1 MEKRTHQVSV
11 RLTEKESEKLDRKVI
26 KSGLSRSSY
35 LRDLVHRCAP
45 RSTSYIDYPKYTAKL
60 KSLGERIA
68 QVARVANSTGYFMVD
83 EYRMAMEELMML
95 LHELVTEIE
104 RPLPPKP
111 LEPPANPRVWRP
123 RKPQVS
129 KRKPKPQPQP
139 VDPPLLTPEEK
150 AYLWQK
156 IQEGIA
162 YEERHRRC
170 KARRTAS
177 KKRSSDTMSREIPS
191 ESDLQNAPQDTIR

>member
-11 RLTEKESEKLDRKVI
+11 RLTEKELEKLDRKVI

-68 QVARVANSTGYFMVD
+68 QVAWVANSTGYFMVD
-83 EYRMAMEELMML
+83 EYRSAMEELMTL
-95 LHELVTEIE
+95 LHDLVAEAE
-104 RPLPPKP
+104 KPLPSKP
-111 LEPPANPRVWRP
+111 IEPPANPRVWRP

-129 KRKPKPQPQP
+129 KRKPKPQPP
-139 VDPPLLTPEEK
+139 EPTPLTPEEK